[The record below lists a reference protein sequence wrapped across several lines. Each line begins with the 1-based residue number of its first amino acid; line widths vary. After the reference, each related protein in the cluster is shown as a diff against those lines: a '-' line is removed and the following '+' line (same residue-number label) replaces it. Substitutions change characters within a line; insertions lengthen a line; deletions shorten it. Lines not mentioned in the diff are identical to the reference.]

1 MAKKNMLMPLL
12 LLGGLGIGF
21 YLYKANEVPMG
32 LTIDKVVRDTQNLG
46 VTADG
51 KELTA
56 KAVTGSFRREDGQN
70 SPTVTSELSD
80 KPMLVIFED
89 NDPVFAEVINYSD
102 IDDDP
107 ALIEECQTTQPTDAE
122 ELTEWNSVCDEATF
136 LFNKQLNGQW
146 REIAEGA
153 GATQESI
160 DTQFP
165 IPIEE
170 EVVEDDADVQEA
182 ESWLGIKNPQMF
194 INTLQSNQVW

>member
-1 MAKKNMLMPLL
+1 MV
-12 LLGGLGIGF
+12 
-21 YLYKANEVPMG
+21 YE
-32 LTIDKVVRDTQNLG
+32 VRDTQNIG

-56 KAVTGSFRREDGQN
+56 KVVTGSFRRDDGQN
-70 SPTVTSELSD
+70 SPTVTSELKD

-89 NDPVFAEVINYSD
+89 GDPVFAEVINYSD
-102 IDDDP
+102 IDENL
-107 ALIEECQTTQPTDAE
+107 ALIEECQTTKPSEEDAVALE
-122 ELTEWNSVCDEATF
+122 EWNSVCDEATF

-194 INTLQSNQVW
+194 INTLQSHNAF